1 VPGADLSVTIW
12 GTFSAGAFS
21 GSSTATGSQ
30 ITYGG
35 QSLSGTA
42 GNDTL
47 EGGVGTD
54 TLQGEGGDDS
64 LVGGPGNDL
73 LNGWAGNDTLTGG
86 EGNDSVIG
94 GDGTDTAIFAGPRKS
109 YSIIWSASAAAFTV
123 SSAAD
128 GTDTLTGVETL
139 TFSDGS
145 VSASALQTVA
155 PVMAGGSGNDRIQG
169 TLNDDQVDGGPG
181 LDGFVVN
188 ATRASTQVE
197 RLGSDTVQLKG
208 PNGKDSLKNV
218 ERILFTDSAL
228 AFDLSGNAGTVARI
242 LGSVFGPGGIS
253 NKEYAGIGLQLID
266 AGMGYEALMNLALD
280 AALGASR
287 SDMAVVQLL
296 YKNLVGSVPTSGDA
310 AYFVGLITSG
320 AYSQV
325 GLAQYAASLTLT
337 EERINLIGLAQSGLA
352 YTPPDGG

>member
-1 VPGADLSVTIW
+1 VDAALASSSDVQVNIPVVAVNDAPVVANPVPDASV
-12 GTFSAGAFS
+12 AV
-21 GSSTATGSQ
+21 GSS
-30 ITYGG
+30 
-35 QSLSGTA
+35 
-42 GNDTL
+42 
-47 EGGVGTD
+47 
-54 TLQGEGGDDS
+54 
-64 LVGGPGNDL
+64 
-73 LNGWAGNDTLTGG
+73 LNFT
-86 EGNDSVIG
+86 V
-94 GDGTDTAIFAGPRKS
+94 
-109 YSIIWSASAAAFTV
+109 ASNAFTDIDSAVLTYSATQANGSALPAWLSFNAATRTFTGMPV
-123 SSAAD
+123 SGD
-128 GTDTLTGVETL
+128 NGTVSVKVTA
-139 TFSDGS
+139 SDGS
-145 VSASALQTVA
+145 LSASDTFSLSVA
-155 PVMAGGSGNDRIQG
+155 GVMAGGAGNDRIQG

-188 ATRASTQVE
+188 ATRTSTQVE

-242 LGSVFGPGGIS
+242 LGSVFGPGAIS

-296 YKNLVGSVPTSGDA
+296 YRNLVGSVPTSGDA

>member
-1 VPGADLSVTIW
+1 
-12 GTFSAGAFS
+12 
-21 GSSTATGSQ
+21 
-30 ITYGG
+30 
-35 QSLSGTA
+35 
-42 GNDTL
+42 
-47 EGGVGTD
+47 
-54 TLQGEGGDDS
+54 
-64 LVGGPGNDL
+64 
-73 LNGWAGNDTLTGG
+73 
-86 EGNDSVIG
+86 
-94 GDGTDTAIFAGPRKS
+94 
-109 YSIIWSASAAAFTV
+109 
-123 SSAAD
+123 
-128 GTDTLTGVETL
+128 
-139 TFSDGS
+139 
-145 VSASALQTVA
+145 
-155 PVMAGGSGNDRIQG
+155 
-169 TLNDDQVDGGPG
+169 
-181 LDGFVVN
+181 
-188 ATRASTQVE
+188 
-197 RLGSDTVQLKG
+197 VQLKG